1 MVCKVTSIFSSILI
15 YPLLTVSCATFPAPD
30 TTCESPQACANQC
43 VANGYLIGFCEI
55 FTLGLRDCVC
65 VKCPNAQMMHA
76 DHLPLQSR
84 FQ

>member
-15 YPLLTVSCATFPAPD
+15 YSLLTVSCDADNAPD

-55 FTLGLRDCVC
+55 FTLGLGDCVC

>member
-1 MVCKVTSIFSSILI
+1 MAATKCHLHTEDAANA
-15 YPLLTVSCATFPAPD
+15 PAPCPTFPAPD
-30 TTCESPQACANQC
+30 TTWESPQACANQC

-55 FTLGLRDCVC
+55 FTLGLGDCVC